1 MPSSTRPSASQTAS
15 SELST
20 GSPPKNLKDR
30 VFGRRSSEI
39 LFLQECLGSGR
50 LTRSAAV
57 LNQAVLAVAYKVEGR
72 KIARKDAM
80 RTMTHDIREMNLL
93 LGQIE
98 RRMADISSQF
108 TGKMELR
115 NILEEV
121 KNHIIVS
128 EKARQMIGEAIE
140 YSDEP
145 ITKVL
150 YPGGIDPTSVT
161 VWNDYRAWYKEGD
174 RRLSVEALR
183 APISRVV
190 WLSAVDIEV
199 CLEGRPIKYIVT
211 PLQLVEES
219 VRDDE
224 IRVGDIGL
232 LCGQYLVLAEPLES
246 GEEGQFT
253 MMNYLRVTSM
263 EEQTSSRRRVNR
275 TKPPE
280 AKVLSVFV

>member
-1 MPSSTRPSASQTAS
+1 
-15 SELST
+15 
-20 GSPPKNLKDR
+20 
-30 VFGRRSSEI
+30 
-39 LFLQECLGSGR
+39 
-50 LTRSAAV
+50 
-57 LNQAVLAVAYKVEGR
+57 
-72 KIARKDAM
+72 
-80 RTMTHDIREMNLL
+80 MTHDIREMNLL

-98 RRMADISSQF
+98 RRIADISSQF
-108 TGKMELR
+108 AVKMELR
-115 NILEEV
+115 GILEEV
-121 KNHIIVS
+121 KNHIMVS
-128 EKARQMIGEAIE
+128 EKARQMIGEAVE

-145 ITKVL
+145 ISKVL

-183 APISRVV
+183 SPISRVA

-211 PLQLVEES
+211 PLQPVEES

-232 LCGQYLVLAEPLES
+232 LCGQYLVIAEPLEG

-280 AKVLSVFV
+280 AKVLSLFV